1 MTDFV
6 VWLVGWNTDI
16 PDIDEQHI
24 AMAKKLNQI
33 AEMLNQSAVEA
44 ETRPRIG

>member
-6 VWLVGWNTDI
+6 VWQEGWNTDI

-24 AMAKKLNQI
+24 IMANYSLQALSSN
-33 AEMLNQSAVEA
+33 AS
-44 ETRPRIG
+44 G